1 MIYKMKLWQ
10 KIFIVSFITSIF
22 LFAFCG
28 IFITVSGHKLNFNFE
43 KNNFE
48 RNLNIFI
55 GEIKIS
61 SNELN
66 TDIFFNGLLKNIND
80 ENYFLTVYDGDKII
94 FNNLE
99 SKRQKPRYELISKQ
113 EREKVYMEVV
123 ERKNYFTSEVKVN
136 ILNKELKI
144 FFSKDISHIYEICN
158 QQLERLFLICGV
170 LSIIA
175 ACIMLL
181 TSKILTMPITN
192 LNEAINH
199 VAKNDYSYRLPVN
212 NLDELNMLSNSF
224 NTMCEAVEKNI
235 SNYKS
240 AINNFTHEVK
250 TPLTSII
257 GYAGIINSSQ
267 FPEKAK
273 EEAAEYILK
282 ESRRLNSLINR
293 IVSFLTVDKEI
304 KKEKI
309 SLKEILE
316 MSCLSVK
323 AKAESKEIT
332 IFKYECENIFVY
344 GDEEL
349 LTVLIVNLLD
359 NAIKASY
366 IGGKIEISFLASKG
380 ILKQLS
386 IQDYGIGMP
395 ENEIPNIVEVFYKID
410 KSRKN
415 IDNGLGLGLAI
426 CTEIL
431 KSHNARLSISSKLG
445 EGTKVIIN
453 FENII

>member
-10 KIFIVSFITSIF
+10 KIFIISFITSIF

-43 KNNFE
+43 KSNFE
-48 RNLNIFI
+48 KNLNIFTD
-55 GEIKIS
+55 EIKMV
-61 SNELN
+61 NKNLE
-66 TDIFFNGLLKNIND
+66 THIFFNTLLNSIND
-80 ENYFLTVYDGDKII
+80 ENYFLTVYDGNEII
-94 FNNLE
+94 FNSLK
-99 SKRQKPRYELISKQ
+99 SQRQKPRYELISKQ
-113 EREKVYMEVV
+113 EREKIYMEVV
-123 ERKNYFTSEVKVN
+123 ERKNYFTSEIKVDVLDRN
-136 ILNKELKI
+136 IKI

-181 TSKILTMPITN
+181 TSKILTMPISN
-192 LNEAINH
+192 LNEAVNH
-199 VAKNDYSYRLPVN
+199 VSKNDYSYRLPVN

-240 AINNFTHEVK
+240 AINNFTHEVR

-257 GYAGIINSSQ
+257 GYAEIINSPQ

-273 EEAAEYILK
+273 EGAAEYILK

-304 KKEKI
+304 KKEKVP
-309 SLKEILE
+309 LKEIFE
-316 MSCLSVK
+316 MSCLSVQ

-332 IFKYECENIFVY
+332 IFKPECENIFGY

-349 LTVLIVNLLD
+349 LTVLLVNLLD
-359 NAIKASY
+359 NALKASY
-366 IGGKIEISFLASKG
+366 IGGKIEISYLEYKG
-380 ILKQLS
+380 ILKQLA
-386 IQDYGIGMP
+386 IQDYGIGIP

-431 KSHNARLSISSKLG
+431 KSHNARLEILSKPG

-453 FENII
+453 FENTI

>member
-1 MIYKMKLWQ
+1 M
-10 KIFIVSFITSIF
+10 
-22 LFAFCG
+22 
-28 IFITVSGHKLNFNFE
+28 
-43 KNNFE
+43 
-48 RNLNIFI
+48 
-55 GEIKIS
+55 
-61 SNELN
+61 
-66 TDIFFNGLLKNIND
+66 
-80 ENYFLTVYDGDKII
+80 
-94 FNNLE
+94 
-99 SKRQKPRYELISKQ
+99 
-113 EREKVYMEVV
+113 
-123 ERKNYFTSEVKVN
+123 
-136 ILNKELKI
+136 
-144 FFSKDISHIYEICN
+144 
-158 QQLERLFLICGV
+158 
-170 LSIIA
+170 
-175 ACIMLL
+175 CIRDR
-181 TSKILTMPITN
+181 PITN

-240 AINNFTHEVK
+240 AISNFTHEVK

-304 KKEKI
+304 KKEKV

-323 AKAESKEIT
+323 AKADSKEIT

-395 ENEIPNIVEVFYKID
+395 ENEIPNIIEVFYKID

-431 KSHNARLSISSKLG
+431 KSHNASLDIFSKLG